1 MTESVSDVERNVAIA
16 AAIERG
22 ITSQS
27 ELLISLSL
35 AIIGG
40 LLALRLQ
47 LLLHN
52 ANQPA
57 TLLRVLPGRWFIP
70 VLLLPAL
77 TILLGFSIS
86 GKLLTLSPTLYGV
99 DFRQVTE
106 FKSEILNEEDQPT
119 LLLLARAQVVSFVLS
134 AILAAAVLLLA
145 VSSKVAG
152 KQGHEAG
159 VDQPDETTPD
169 TFHTFHTFDTENRPM
184 TEESDHTGGKDEQ
197 T

>member
-1 MTESVSDVERNVAIA
+1 MTDSVSNVERNVAIA

-99 DFRQVTE
+99 DFGQVTE
-106 FKSEILNEEDQPT
+106 FKSQLLNEKDQPT

-134 AILAAAVLLLA
+134 AILAATVLLLA
-145 VSSKVAG
+145 VASKVAG
-152 KQGHEAG
+152 KHGHEAG
-159 VDQPDETTPD
+159 IDQPHELAPD
-169 TFHTFHTFDTENRPM
+169 TVDTENQPM
-184 TEESDHTGGKDEQ
+184 TEDSDHTGGKDE
-197 T
+197 